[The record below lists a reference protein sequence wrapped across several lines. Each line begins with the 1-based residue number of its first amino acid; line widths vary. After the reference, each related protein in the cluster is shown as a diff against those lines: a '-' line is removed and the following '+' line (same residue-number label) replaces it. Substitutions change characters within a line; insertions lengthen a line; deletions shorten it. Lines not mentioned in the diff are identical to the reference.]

1 MSAKVTGPL
10 WTVDAMAAAMGA
22 ERQGRLPAGVTG
34 LSIDTRTILAG
45 EAFFALQDVRD
56 GHEFVDAALKAGA
69 GLAVIAADKRA
80 SFPEG
85 TPLLV
90 VQIGRAH
97 V

>member
-45 EAFFALQDVRD
+45 EAF
-56 GHEFVDAALKAGA
+56 
-69 GLAVIAADKRA
+69 
-80 SFPEG
+80 
-85 TPLLV
+85 
-90 VQIGRAH
+90 
-97 V
+97 